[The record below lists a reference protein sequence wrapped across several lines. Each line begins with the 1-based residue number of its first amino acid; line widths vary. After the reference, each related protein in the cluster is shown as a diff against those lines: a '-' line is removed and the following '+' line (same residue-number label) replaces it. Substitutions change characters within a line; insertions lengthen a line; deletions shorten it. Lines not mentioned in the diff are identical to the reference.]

1 MPSSPRVDRSAAPQP
16 LPPAR
21 RPGSDAEL
29 LAALRRGE
37 EAAFVFLV
45 ERDHNV
51 LVGVAYG
58 ILRNRAVAEEVA
70 QEAWLAFLQGLERFE
85 GRASIRTFVC
95 AIVVNK
101 ARTRAQREA
110 RSVPMSALESRG
122 ADGDAR
128 TAADRLPSLDGRHGP
143 PVWTSPGG
151 AVQESPERRLL
162 GRETMAVLQAAIAVL
177 PERQRR
183 VLVMRDVHGLSSEQ
197 ACAALGL
204 SESNQRVLLHRARV
218 RVRAAVAGYVA
229 GTLAA

>member
-1 MPSSPRVDRSAAPQP
+1 MPTPPSAGRPTASPP
-16 LPPAR
+16 R
-21 RPGSDAEL
+21 RPASGPASDADL

-58 ILRNRAVAEEVA
+58 FLRNRAVAEEVA
-70 QEAWLAFLQGLERFE
+70 QESWLAFLQGLDRFE

-95 AIVVNK
+95 AIVANK

-110 RSVPMSALESRG
+110 RSIPMSALERRAPDGG
-122 ADGDAR
+122 AREQDSG
-128 TAADRLPSLDGRHGP
+128 S
-143 PVWTSPGG
+143 PVWTSP
-151 AVQESPERRLL
+151 ARVAAESPERRLL
-162 GRETMAVLQAAIAVL
+162 GRETIAVLQAAIAVL

-183 VLVMRDVHGLSSEQ
+183 VLVLRDLHGLSSEQ

-204 SESNQRVLLHRARV
+204 TENNQRVLLHRARV
-218 RVRAAVAGYVA
+218 RVRAAVAGYV
-229 GTLAA
+229 GETLAA